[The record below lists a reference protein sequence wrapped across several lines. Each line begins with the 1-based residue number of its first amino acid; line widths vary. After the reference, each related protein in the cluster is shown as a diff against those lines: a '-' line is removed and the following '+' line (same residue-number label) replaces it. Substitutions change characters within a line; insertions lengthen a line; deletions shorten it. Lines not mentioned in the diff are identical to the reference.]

1 MCSNSCGRI
10 PATAE
15 NIGMMRPFLCLLLIL
30 TVAFPLCY
38 VDSGSIV
45 EGSPVT
51 GRLTSDTTWSLEQS
65 PIRLYGDLLVP
76 SGVTLTIEPGV
87 TVDLFDHQ
95 LVVNGILIARGNQ
108 SKIVFKGSIDPA
120 KNNPLYPH
128 GPPVSHIIFDK
139 ESQAWNEQT
148 KSGCIIENAVVNT
161 ILYIRTS
168 IRISQSSLEQSVH
181 VLNNSSTF
189 SNNSQISKLFIING
203 TAIVSGNEIGELTVQ
218 EGSPTITNNII
229 NGQVSVYQG
238 SSTFRNN
245 TLKGEVSVG
254 HPMGFSAPPLIS
266 GAPAFLQNM
275 FYSGFGTFGTAFS
288 YTYGPTNNVG
298 IKGGQ
303 INDLWVT
310 LSDNDFKVTADQTA
324 IQTYGVHI
332 DISNNRITGADNS
345 PPIRSNPFNKT
356 EKMLVAGQC
365 GIIVGSDYSNS
376 SASITGNYITNFNTA
391 IAIYPGSINISK
403 NTLSNNYCGIRIENI
418 NKIWAPIP
426 NPPDPN
432 ITNALVIQ
440 ENSISNNTVGILCYN
455 YSSSPK
461 IINNDIFGNAEYNFR
476 LESINDTVVADNWW
490 GTIDAASI
498 NQTIYDH
505 KYNPRL
511 GEVIF
516 TPFSAGTQT
525 QAGLQLSSQTTSIL
539 IAVALVSVVLGFI
552 FLNSRR
558 KQAKRKIVSSGE

>member
-1 MCSNSCGRI
+1 
-10 PATAE
+10 
-15 NIGMMRPFLCLLLIL
+15 MMRLLCLALIL
-30 TVAFPLCY
+30 VFTVPVCY
-38 VDSGSIV
+38 VGGGSVV
-45 EGSPVT
+45 EGTSVT

-65 PIRLYGDLLVP
+65 PIRLYSDLLV
-76 SGVTLTIEPGV
+76 SLGVTLTIEPGV

-95 LVVNGILIARGNQ
+95 LLIDGTLIARGNQ
-108 SKIVFKGSIDPA
+108 SKIVFTGLIDPA

-128 GPPVSHIIFDK
+128 GPPVSHLIFD
-139 ESQAWNEQT
+139 EGSQAWNEQT

-161 ILYIRTS
+161 ILYIHTS

-189 SNNSQISKLFIING
+189 SNNSQISKLYING
-203 TAIVSGNEIGELTVQ
+203 NATVRGNEIDELTVQ

-238 SSTFRNN
+238 SSTFWNN

-254 HPMGFSAPPLIS
+254 HPGLIAPPLVS
-266 GAPAFLQNM
+266 GAPVFLQNM
-275 FYSGFGTFGTAFS
+275 FYTGFKTFGSVFS
-288 YTYGPTNNVG
+288 YTYNPVTIG

-310 LSDNDFKVTADQTA
+310 LADNDFKVAADQTA

-332 DISNNRITGADNS
+332 NVSNNRIRGADNS

-365 GIIVGSDYSNS
+365 GIIIGSNYSNS

-391 IAIYPGSINISK
+391 LTIYPGSVNISK
-403 NTLSNNYCGIRIENI
+403 NTLSNNYCGVRIENVI
-418 NKIWAPIP
+418 KTWAPIP

-432 ITNALVIQ
+432 IATALLIQ
-440 ENSISNNTVGILCYN
+440 ENYISNNTVGILCYN

-461 IINNDIFGNAEYNFR
+461 ITNNDIFGNTEYNFR
-476 LESINDTVVADNWW
+476 LESINDTLIADNWW
-490 GTIDAASI
+490 GTVDAASI

-505 KYNPRL
+505 KYDSRL

-516 TPFSAGTQT
+516 TPFSAGTHT

-539 IAVALVSVVLGFI
+539 IAVTIVSVVLGLI
-552 FLNSRR
+552 FLTRRR
-558 KQAKRKIVSSGE
+558 KQANRKIVGSGE